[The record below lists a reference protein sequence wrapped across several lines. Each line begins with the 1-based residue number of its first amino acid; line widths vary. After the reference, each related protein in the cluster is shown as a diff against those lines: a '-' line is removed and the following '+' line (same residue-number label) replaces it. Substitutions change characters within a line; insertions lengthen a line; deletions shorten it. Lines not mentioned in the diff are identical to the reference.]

1 MCGEGYNDY
10 DGELSYARRPVR
22 QLQSSSSL
30 SSSSSSLSSSSSSA
44 VGVSVAGIGQAG
56 CLVGRRVARTCHH
69 HHHQARHQRTQLDK
83 RPRGRPRT
91 SSLSG
96 KSPSVMYTC
105 IKTDASCKSLLTFL
119 QIFLDQELIP
129 YHYSSCSCSC
139 SCWGDLFKKS
149 LSLCSISNQFGMY

>member
-1 MCGEGYNDY
+1 VGVRVCVEGYNDY
-10 DGELSYARRPVR
+10 DAELSYARPVH

-44 VGVSVAGIGQAG
+44 VAAAAGVNVAGIGQAG
-56 CLVGRRVARTCHH
+56 CLVGRRVSRTCHHHHHHH

-96 KSPSVMYTC
+96 KLSVSLISMHQ
-105 IKTDASCKSLLTFL
+105 TD
-119 QIFLDQELIP
+119 Q
-129 YHYSSCSCSC
+129 
-139 SCWGDLFKKS
+139 
-149 LSLCSISNQFGMY
+149 